1 MEVVIVCVIEYEII
15 MAQKHVGLPFMAK
28 SPKRLAHDTIDTG
41 ARHVGLVHDSKDT
54 DPKKW

>member
-1 MEVVIVCVIEYEII
+1 

-28 SPKRLAHDTIDTG
+28 NQKRLAHDTIDTG